1 MTNVFSY
8 FGIQDIHD
16 LADRVLS
23 GDPNDLYDRARLCD
37 HAQQATEATGL
48 ALSRL
53 AGELGQEW
61 RGEASERG
69 QAELMVAADKRFM
82 QSDQFAQSVRSFRT
96 VGDALDIAQQ
106 TARDLVAAADR
117 LTGALDRALQLA
129 DDAINALSPATFL
142 VNWAVKEVSGV
153 DLQRK
158 AIEIL
163 LDFTEP
169 IRDQALGMNSAM
181 ESAIR
186 KYEKELREQVVVL
199 RAMPGIVRKDAGP
212 TDGPGDTDLRRN
224 ALFHSVYGR
233 DPVTANDKLMAQ
245 ALDMQGDDSG
255 NTDPNTR
262 VVVVRIKPVPGA
274 GLVYGSAFIS
284 EKEVL
289 DPRLGSL
296 YDHGDGRGFDPNA
309 DPSQSRASFYVDYE
323 HGIVV
328 LRQNAS
334 HSDAGV
340 AAVGDPSVGVEQDPA
355 GRVRLHMEAADPL
368 ALQLARDNHVTV
380 RADLVV
386 DPHGGSGRA
395 DVNGE
400 VTRFPSWE
408 VYQRQDIAPGPA
420 ILAQRHENDEP
431 FGTGPA
437 VGLPQP
443 TVPVGQHPQ
452 TLDDWRRQYHP
463 DQGHESALR
472 QILQY
477 PSTRGD
483 NFFQYPVGP
492 EPYPSVNGNG
502 QLLIPAGGRVR

>member
-16 LADRVLS
+16 LASRVLS

-37 HAQQATEATGL
+37 QAQQATEATGL

-69 QAELMVAADKRFM
+69 QAELKGAADKRFL

-96 VGDALDIAQQ
+96 VGDALSTAQQ
-106 TARDLVAAADR
+106 TARDVVAAADR
-117 LTGALDRALQLA
+117 LKRTLDRALQLA

-153 DLQRK
+153 DLEK
-158 AIEIL
+158 EANDIL
-163 LDFTEP
+163 LTFTEP
-169 IRDQALGMNSAM
+169 IRDQALGLNSAM

-186 KYEKELREQVVVL
+186 DYEKVLREQGAVL

-212 TDGPGDTDLRRN
+212 VDGPGDTELRRN
-224 ALFHSVYGR
+224 ALFYSVYGR
-233 DPVTANDKLMAQ
+233 DPVTFNDTLLAQ

-274 GLVYGSAFIS
+274 GVVYGSAFIS

-309 DPSQSRASFYVDYE
+309 DPNQSRASFYVDYE

-328 LRQNAS
+328 VRQNSS
-334 HSDAGV
+334 HSDSGV
-340 AAVGDPSVGVEQDPA
+340 PAVGDPSVGVEQDRS
-355 GRVRLHMEAADPL
+355 GRVRLHMEAANPL
-368 ALQLARDNHVTV
+368 APQIFQDNHVSV
-380 RADLVV
+380 RGDLVV

-395 DVNGE
+395 DVDGE
-400 VTRFPSWE
+400 VTRYPSWE
-408 VYQRQDIAPGPA
+408 VYQRQDTAAGPTT
-420 ILAQRHENDEP
+420 LLQRHENDEP
-431 FGTGPA
+431 LGTGPGL
-437 VGLPQP
+437 GLPQP

-452 TLDDWRRQYHP
+452 TLDDWRQQYHH
-463 DQGHESALR
+463 DQGHESPLR

-483 NFFQYPVGP
+483 NFFQYPLGP
-492 EPYPSVNGNG
+492 DPYPSVNGNG
-502 QLLIPAGGRVR
+502 QLLIPTGGRVG

>member
-1 MTNVFSY
+1 
-8 FGIQDIHD
+8 
-16 LADRVLS
+16 
-23 GDPNDLYDRARLCD
+23 
-37 HAQQATEATGL
+37 
-48 ALSRL
+48 
-53 AGELGQEW
+53 
-61 RGEASERG
+61 
-69 QAELMVAADKRFM
+69 
-82 QSDQFAQSVRSFRT
+82 
-96 VGDALDIAQQ
+96 
-106 TARDLVAAADR
+106 
-117 LTGALDRALQLA
+117 
-129 DDAINALSPATFL
+129 
-142 VNWAVKEVSGV
+142 
-153 DLQRK
+153 
-158 AIEIL
+158 
-163 LDFTEP
+163 
-169 IRDQALGMNSAM
+169 
-181 ESAIR
+181 
-186 KYEKELREQVVVL
+186 
-199 RAMPGIVRKDAGP
+199 
-212 TDGPGDTDLRRN
+212 
-224 ALFHSVYGR
+224 
-233 DPVTANDKLMAQ
+233 
-245 ALDMQGDDSG
+245 
-255 NTDPNTR
+255 
-262 VVVVRIKPVPGA
+262 
-274 GLVYGSAFIS
+274 
-284 EKEVL
+284 
-289 DPRLGSL
+289 L

-408 VYQRQDIAPGPA
+408 VYQRQDTTPGSTT
-420 ILAQRHENDEP
+420 LVQRHENDEP

-463 DQGHESALR
+463 GQGHESALR